1 MLGMVPLALLL
12 VLVWSTDSEARR
24 TYITPEQK
32 SQLSQIKTIL
42 VSALAL
48 SEKKGLV
55 PHDGILEVVQRRFEE
70 LGFRVIRDAAE
81 SHDVEFHVVCEER
94 KREQGVTRYGGDA
107 ELTDAPDRLWHGPA
121 CQLSYR
127 LNGRDLGWYKE
138 VHASLDEMPLMTGE
152 ISASEPGTPAFDQ
165 LTRELEYFDFPV
177 MLLSEWGHTHRLVVL
192 LSDPETSQ
200 ARELLI
206 LDLLRLVPAS
216 EALPYFLKLIQEGQ
230 YAEEAIYA
238 LSGLGHEAIPYLLDL
253 FANKDRDPS
262 IRAAAAKGLG
272 RTMRAEGDPDVRVM
286 LLEYLTNAVARIT
299 SSTDIEFP
307 VLTEVVWAIGS
318 IHHKAT
324 FQLID
329 TLQNRI
335 WLIYDTSPEMKKLRD
350 VVSVVHRY
358 MDLVQL

>member
-12 VLVWSTDSEARR
+12 VLMWSTDSEARR
-24 TYITPEQK
+24 IYITPEQK
-32 SQLSQIKTIL
+32 SQLSQIQTIW

-48 SEKKGLV
+48 SEKGLA
-55 PHDGILEVVQRRFEE
+55 PHGGILEVVQRRFEE
-70 LGFRVIRDAAE
+70 LGSRVVSDAAD
-81 SHDVEFHVVCEER
+81 SYDVEFHVVCEER
-94 KREQGVTRYGGDA
+94 KREQGITRYGGDA
-107 ELTDAPDRLWHGPA
+107 ELKDAPDRLWHGPA

-138 VHASLDEMPLMTGE
+138 VHATIDEMPLMTEE
-152 ISASEPGTPAFDQ
+152 IQASEHSIPAFDQ
-165 LTRELEYFDFPV
+165 LVRELEHFDFPV

-192 LSDPETSQ
+192 LTDPETSQ
-200 ARELLI
+200 TRELLI

-216 EALPYFLKLIQEGQ
+216 EALPYFLKLIQEGP

-238 LSGLGHEAIPYLLDL
+238 LSGLGHESIPYLLEL
-253 FANKDRDPS
+253 FADRDKDPP

-272 RTMRAEGDPDVRVM
+272 RIMRAEGDPDVRGM
-286 LLEYLTNAVARIT
+286 LLEYVSDAVARIT
-299 SSTDIEFP
+299 SSADIEFP

-324 FQLID
+324 FQLIN
-329 TLQNRI
+329 TLQSRL